1 MRRSS
6 LIVVILICVLFVFTG
21 CVTTEKSES
30 GTIAVSATSV
40 ISVSPDTASFSIT
53 AEALSPTT
61 EEARNKTAKMIQDA
75 LLILKD
81 EFEITDDEIT
91 TDYMNISPYYEWI
104 DSKRTLT
111 GQRATQSLTITLR
124 ASLDKAG
131 RVYDRLAIL
140 DGISISSI
148 TYSKSER
155 EEDESRARSIA
166 SSLALKKA
174 QDYASGL
181 NLTVGKVLSLTEGS
195 SAPQYSYGYANS
207 KLLVADSLEGS
218 APTTYYATDLT
229 ISSTVTV
236 IFELND

>member
-6 LIVVILICVLFVFTG
+6 LIVVILICVLFIFTG

-53 AEALSPTT
+53 AEAISLTT
-61 EEARNKTAKMIQDA
+61 EEARNETAKMIQDA

-81 EFEITDDEIT
+81 EFGITDDEIT

-174 QDYASGL
+174 QDYASGV

-195 SAPQYSYGYANS
+195 VSQSSFGYANS

-218 APTTYYATDLT
+218 VPTTYYATDLT